1 MPKSARCAR
10 VAPPILV
17 QDDTHMYH
25 ACTCRSSAGRLI
37 GVIGAV
43 FSDEINRVLN
53 VIAENRFFA
62 VTIALIARDL
72 DRFRRLIVDGA
83 IPYSHH
89 SLWGRATL

>member
-1 MPKSARCAR
+1 
-10 VAPPILV
+10 
-17 QDDTHMYH
+17 MYH

-37 GVIGAV
+37 NVIGVV

-62 VTIALIARDL
+62 VTFALIARDL

-83 IPYSHH
+83 AETLIKVSGH
-89 SLWGRATL
+89 SARSLLDLSGN